1 MSMEH
6 AQEILVVIVSAVLA
20 LFLLVAIVV
29 LVLIARL
36 VVAAKRA
43 IAKAEHVID
52 SAEAATTIIKNA
64 GGPLAA
70 AKIIRNIMKLAGKVR
85 K

>member
-1 MSMEH
+1 MEH
-6 AQEILVVIVSAVLA
+6 AQEILVIIVSATLA

-36 VVAAKRA
+36 VVIAKRA
-43 IAKAEHVID
+43 INKAEHVID
-52 SAEAATTIIKNA
+52 SAEAATTVIKNA

-70 AKIIRNIMKLAGKVR
+70 LKIIRTLLQYSKKFR

>member
-1 MSMEH
+1 MEH
-6 AQEILVVIVSAVLA
+6 AQEILVIIVSATLT
-20 LFLLVAIVV
+20 LFLLAAITV

-36 VVAAKRA
+36 VLIAKRT
-43 IAKAEHVID
+43 INKAEHVID
-52 SAEAATTIIKNA
+52 SAETATTIIKNA

-70 AKIIRNIMKLAGKVR
+70 LKIIRTLMQYSKKFR

>member
-1 MSMEH
+1 MEN
-6 AQEILVVIVSAVLA
+6 AQTILVIIVSAVLSM
-20 LFLLVAIVV
+20 FLIVSIVV
-29 LVLIARL
+29 LVLVAKLVGSAR
-36 VVAAKRA
+36 RA

-52 SAEAATTIIKNA
+52 SAEAATDIIKNA

-70 AKIIRNIMKLAGKVR
+70 FKIIRNIMRVAEKFR